1 MSVKQYAS
9 TEHYEKKLKSVMERF
24 GAEWF
29 NYDWGRHGG
38 WIEFR
43 IDGELYRFEH
53 SVEKGKAHGQ
63 KLVYGSDA
71 FAQLVLA
78 LEDLARLAERGIYN
92 LKRWI
97 EGMKYLPPP
106 VVIPQC
112 FLTLGFQS
120 IPADVTEVHERYK
133 TLSKQLHPDMPGGNE
148 EAFKAMKQATEDAK
162 RYLEGR
168 DPNP

>member
-1 MSVKQYAS
+1 
-9 TEHYEKKLKSVMERF
+9 MERF
-24 GAEWF
+24 GAKEY

-43 IDGELYRFEH
+43 IDCELYRFEH

-97 EGMKYLPPP
+97 EGMKFLPPP
-106 VVIPQC
+106 VTIPV
-112 FLTLGFQS
+112 FFIELGFHS
-120 IPADVTEVHERYK
+120 IPASIAEVTDRYK
-133 TLSKQLHPDMPGGNE
+133 TLAKQAHPDTGGSN
-148 EAFKAMKQATEDAK
+148 EAFIALQRATEDAK
-162 RYLEGR
+162 RYLEGK
-168 DPNP
+168 